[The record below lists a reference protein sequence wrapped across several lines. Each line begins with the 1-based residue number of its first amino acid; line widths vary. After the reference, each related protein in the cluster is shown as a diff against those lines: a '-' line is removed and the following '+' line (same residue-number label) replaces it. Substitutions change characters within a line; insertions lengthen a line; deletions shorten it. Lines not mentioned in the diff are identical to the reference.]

1 TTALATLHTHGT
13 TPDWTTHHP
22 HNSTTGS
29 NHPVPLPTYP
39 FQHKTYWLHSD
50 RTRTGDLNSPGQG
63 AAHAL
68 LGAVLTS
75 AADGRVIYTGRLHTD
90 AHPWL
95 ADHALTGVTVL
106 PPSAFV
112 DLVLHAARDSGLAHI
127 QDLDLL
133 EPLPLPENT
142 RFDLQVAL
150 DPADQDGRHAVTV
163 HARPVGPTHDEK
175 PWTLH
180 ATGVLVEEA
189 SSPRATAAPPAE
201 WPPRGATAVDPR
213 DLYAQAADRGH
224 HYGNLFQGLR
234 AVWHQEE
241 DSYADVALPEGTITD
256 GFVIHPALLDAA
268 LHVLHS
274 PASISRGDDAGGL
287 LMPLAWRGVTL
298 HEVEGPLTSLRVH
311 LTPADDG
318 AVAMRLDD
326 ADGVPVAEVAA
337 VSLRPLDPSRL
348 ATTTRDGESLYE
360 LGWETLAPTAGTAS
374 AGPDT
379 TAGELAVAEATDH
392 RSLQGIAE
400 AITAGE
406 QAPGVV
412 LAELDRTENGHPLRA
427 AHTLAH
433 DVLDLVQQFLT
444 DEQFTDSRL
453 HLVTRGAVST
463 GPEDN
468 SSDVIASVVWGLV
481 RSAQSE
487 HPGRISVCDLDTTD
501 ASRDAL
507 VDVARSGE
515 PQVALRGGT
524 ALVPR
529 LARTDL
535 QSPAV
540 PGTVLPP
547 DGTVLVTGGTG
558 ALGGLL
564 ARHLVSAHGV
574 RHLLLA
580 SRRGMDA
587 PGAAELQ
594 SQLVA
599 LGAEEVRLAACD
611 TSDRQDLEELLNTV
625 PPDHPLAAVVHTA
638 GVLDDAV
645 ITALTAD
652 QLDNALKPK
661 ADAAWHLHELTRDSD
676 LAAFVL
682 FSSAAGTLGSPG
694 QGGYAAANTFLDAL
708 AAHRQTMGLPGT
720 SLAWGLWAETS
731 GMTEGLTGTD
741 LARMNRTGVV
751 PLSSEVAL
759 AHFDTALAAGR
770 PLLLPVQLSRAAL
783 RTQASLGNL
792 PPLLRG
798 LVPSTVSRTGKG
810 DDATRLRARLGQL
823 SEPEREQLFLKLVRT
838 HVATVLGHAGPDV
851 VDPDKAFQ
859 DLGFNS
865 LAAIELRNR
874 LTGAVGL
881 RLPATLIFDHP
892 TPASLARYLD
902 GQVSADGSPGGGN
915 PVVTELN
922 RLDAEIDAMGTA
934 GGSEIRT
941 EISVR
946 LKNMLRKLAVTDQ
959 EESAENHLDSATDDE
974 LFEALDRELGI
985 S

>member
-1 TTALATLHTHGT
+1 TTT
-13 TPDWTTHHP
+13 D
-22 HNSTTGS
+22 

-39 FQHKTYWLHSD
+39 FQHHTYWLHSN
-50 RTRTGDLNSPGQG
+50 RTRTGDLTALGQG
-63 AAHAL
+63 AAHTL

-75 AADGRVIYTGRLHTD
+75 AADGRVTYTGRLHTD
-90 AHPWL
+90 DHPWL
-95 ADHALTGVTVL
+95 ADHALTGVAVL
-106 PPSAFV
+106 PPSTFV
-112 DLVLHAARDSGLAHI
+112 DLVLHAARGSGLAHVEH
-127 QDLDLL
+127 LDLL
-133 EPLPLPENT
+133 EALPLPEHT

-150 DPADQDGRHAVTV
+150 DPADQDDRHPVTV
-163 HARPVGPTHDEK
+163 HVRPVGPSEDEK
-175 PWTLH
+175 PWTLY
-180 ATGVLVEEA
+180 ATGVLVSEA
-189 SSPRATAAPPAE
+189 PGPRAAAPRPPAE
-201 WPPRGATAVDPR
+201 WPPRGATVVDPH
-213 DLYAQAADRGH
+213 DLYGQAADRGH
-224 HYGNLFQGLR
+224 HYGNVFQGLR
-234 AVWHQEE
+234 AIWRQGEAF
-241 DSYADVALPEGTITD
+241 YAEAALPEGTVTD
-256 GFVIHPALLDAA
+256 GFVMHPALLDAA
-268 LHVLHS
+268 LHALHS
-274 PASISRGDDAGGL
+274 PTSVSRGDDAGGL
-287 LMPLAWRGVTL
+287 RMPLAWRGVTL
-298 HEVEGPLTSLRVH
+298 YEAEGPVTTLRVH

-318 AVAMRLDD
+318 AVAMRLED

-348 ATTTRDGESLYE
+348 AIATPAGDSLYE
-360 LGWETLAPTAGTAS
+360 LGWDALVTTAGTAS
-374 AGPDT
+374 AGPG
-379 TAGELAVAEATDH
+379 TAAGDLAVAKAND
-392 RSLQGIAE
+392 RSSLRGIAE
-400 AITAGE
+400 SVTAGE

-412 LAELDRTENGHPLRA
+412 LAELDGPGNGHPLRA
-427 AHTLAH
+427 AHALAH

-444 DEQFTDSRL
+444 DERFADSRL
-453 HLVTRGAVST
+453 HLVTHGAVST
-463 GPEDN
+463 GPEDI
-468 SSDVIASVVWGLV
+468 SPDVVASVVWGLV

-501 ASRDAL
+501 VSRDAL
-507 VDVARSGE
+507 MDVARSGE

-524 ALVPR
+524 TLVPR
-529 LARTDL
+529 LTPSGLRP
-535 QSPAV
+535 PAV
-540 PGTVLPP
+540 PEAVLPP

-558 ALGGLL
+558 ALGALL

-574 RHLLLA
+574 RHLLLV

-587 PGAAELQ
+587 PGAAELRA
-594 SQLVA
+594 QLVA
-599 LGAEEVRLAACD
+599 LGAEVCLAACD
-611 TSDRQDLEELLNTV
+611 TSDRQSLEELLTTV

-708 AAHRQTMGLPGT
+708 AAHRRSMGLPGT

-798 LVPSTVSRTGKG
+798 LVPSAVSRAGKG
-810 DDATRLRARLGQL
+810 DEATRLRARLGRL
-823 SEPEREQLFLKLVRT
+823 SDPEREQLFLNLVRT

-851 VDPDKAFQ
+851 VDSDKAFQ

-902 GQVSADGSPGGGN
+902 GQVVADGSPGGGN
-915 PVVTELN
+915 PVVAELN

-946 LKNMLRKLAVTDQ
+946 LKNMLRKLTVTDQ
-959 EESAENHLDSATDDE
+959 EESAEDHLDSATDDE